1 MKFEEKTLNSEYIF
15 RGRVINLKVDDV
27 ELPDGHKSKREI
39 VEHNGGVTVAAL
51 TEDNELLFVRQFR
64 YAYGEEI
71 LELPAGKLEKGE
83 EPHSAALREL
93 KEETGA
99 ECDKLISLG
108 KMYPSPGY
116 TDEIIYMYFA
126 RVASFGSQCLDD
138 GEFLDVTRIKLD
150 QAVDMVLT
158 GEITDGKTQAAVLK
172 VNELLKNR

>member
-83 EPHSAALREL
+83 EPHFAALREL

-99 ECDKLISLG
+99 ECDRLIPLG

-126 RVASFGSQCLDD
+126 KVTSFGSQCLDD
-138 GEFLDVTRIKLD
+138 GEFLDVTRIGLD
-150 QAVDMVLT
+150 KAVDMILA
-158 GEITDGKTQAAVLK
+158 GEITDGKTQTAVLK
-172 VNELLKNR
+172 VNRLLKK

>member
-1 MKFEEKTLNSEYIF
+1 MKFEEKTLNSKYIF
-15 RGRVINLKVDDV
+15 RGRIINLKVDDV
-27 ELPDGHKSKREI
+27 VLPDGHKSQREI

-51 TEDNELLFVRQFR
+51 TENNELLFVRQFR

-83 EPHSAALREL
+83 EPYSAALREL

-99 ECDKLISLG
+99 ECDELISLG

-116 TDEIIYMYFA
+116 TDEIIHMYFA
-126 RVASFGSQCLDD
+126 RVAFFGNQCLDD

-150 QAVDMVLT
+150 KAVDMILA
-158 GEITDGKTQAAVLK
+158 GEITDGKTQTAVLK
-172 VNELLKNR
+172 LNELLKKQ